1 MSVAIHYWTWISRA
15 YGPIII
21 HIFIRILFDI
31 FYNTILFRFYLKYVS
46 SYFFWII
53 AQSDRVSFLFLFQV
67 CIFIIRFLLSH
78 FSSERSNKVFVSS
91 CKALWP
97 RIDFCHF
104 TDFFICCL
112 PLISNE
118 IFWLKYEFF
127 HMQLHHR
134 ILLVYFCCM
143 SPLTF
148 CCYIIVVG
156 LFVLNRIWS
165 RRFSRRICSVI

>member
-1 MSVAIHYWTWISRA
+1 MIFSIILYCFVSTYNMCLRVFFFELSHS
-15 YGPIII
+15 PIE
-21 HIFIRILFDI
+21 
-31 FYNTILFRFYLKYVS
+31 
-46 SYFFWII
+46 
-53 AQSDRVSFLFLFQV
+53 FLFFFCFKSVSLLSDFY
-67 CIFIIRFLLSH
+67 CRIFLL
-78 FSSERSNKVFVSS
+78 RSNKVFISS

-97 RIDFCHF
+97 RTDYCHF

-148 CCYIIVVG
+148 CCYIIVVC

-165 RRFSRRICSVI
+165 RRFSRWICSVI